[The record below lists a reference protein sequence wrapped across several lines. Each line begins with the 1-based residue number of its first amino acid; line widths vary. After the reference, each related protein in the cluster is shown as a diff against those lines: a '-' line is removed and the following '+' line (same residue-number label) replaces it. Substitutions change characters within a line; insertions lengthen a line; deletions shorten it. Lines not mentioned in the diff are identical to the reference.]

1 MYLLDLFLVLTVADG
16 IYLDYDGR
24 NGKEGR
30 DGKDGKDGGG
40 I

>member
-24 NGKEGR
+24 NGK
-30 DGKDGKDGGG
+30 DGKDGGG